1 MIAPRKVEKPLIL
14 YGYGRLGQLA
24 EEIFNELDIPILNVL
39 DQDGYKVEPPNDDI
53 LLAIC
58 VAAEPYE
65 KVIAPLVAAGWTDIV
80 PVWDIIEAYPEIG
93 IHNGWMASWE
103 ETSFAEEDECDT
115 VMSKFSDKLS
125 KIHYERNHLGWRR
138 IHYEDP
144 DVKIMPILSLPS
156 TLSDIRQRQ
165 RVDMFADSPMK
176 SISIHNEGC
185 ELTTLEMNMYLFQKY
200 RPAIDVACYH
210 SWDGLWKIEKL
221 LMDNLPGYTWTFRL
235 TAWMGQGAYIFGVP
249 NERGEA

>member
-144 DVKIMPILSLPS
+144 DVKIMPILFTSGS
-156 TLSDIRQRQ
+156 S
-165 RVDMFADSPMK
+165 
-176 SISIHNEGC
+176 
-185 ELTTLEMNMYLFQKY
+185 
-200 RPAIDVACYH
+200 
-210 SWDGLWKIEKL
+210 
-221 LMDNLPGYTWTFRL
+221 
-235 TAWMGQGAYIFGVP
+235 
-249 NERGEA
+249 